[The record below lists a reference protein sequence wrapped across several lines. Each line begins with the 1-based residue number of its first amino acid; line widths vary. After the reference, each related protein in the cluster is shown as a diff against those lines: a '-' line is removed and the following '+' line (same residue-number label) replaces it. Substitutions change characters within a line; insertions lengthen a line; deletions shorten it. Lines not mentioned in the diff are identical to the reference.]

1 MKNKQLLENL
11 KAGYRLEKPD
21 MCTDPVYALM
31 RDCWNQDPDER
42 PSFQR
47 LYKRLDDMLEEQE
60 DYFDFGKK
68 DDSKY
73 YYTTQEA
80 KTAEDDELDNLDV
93 VSPQGVSTQGSNAAE
108 AEEPAIVDVENPQNV
123 FKEPDT
129 SDVYEQE
136 TFRM

>member
-11 KAGYRLEKPD
+11 KAGYTLEKPD

-93 VSPQGVSTQGSNAAE
+93 VSPQGVSTVRLDE
-108 AEEPAIVDVENPQNV
+108 RLLEPRP
-123 FKEPDT
+123 
-129 SDVYEQE
+129 
-136 TFRM
+136 R

>member
-1 MKNKQLLENL
+1 
-11 KAGYRLEKPD
+11 
-21 MCTDPVYALM
+21 M

-60 DYFDFGKK
+60 DFFDFGKK

-93 VSPQGVSTQGSNAAE
+93 VSPQGVSTVSF
-108 AEEPAIVDVENPQNV
+108 AIGATCAWVLHSRVK
-123 FKEPDT
+123 F
-129 SDVYEQE
+129 VYGNN
-136 TFRM
+136 F